1 MAITQ
6 ASRTCPETPQHHQD
20 STQGSATSD
29 LWYGRVRPLD
39 EYQRFGEPKDVW
51 YSYTGK
57 QQKRHMK
64 EFTIT
69 TKERLVRST
78 NSEKAYCLL
87 PALFCQ
93 TLHSGVALN
102 LIGGNSLYSQQRA
115 GCGTA
120 NGIEANPIQR
130 KLTSRLGSV
139 GQRCPLVLGEWN
151 GQGGMLMT
159 DSHNCQT
166 VTT

>member
-29 LWYGRVRPLD
+29 LWCGRVRPLD
-39 EYQRFGEPKDVW
+39 EYQRFGVPKDVW

-64 EFTIT
+64 KFTIT

-78 NSEKAYCLL
+78 NSEKVVVEPKHKGKKQGQLKCKS
-87 PALFCQ
+87 CNR
-93 TLHSGVALN
+93 TLSVSKRRQLN
-102 LIGGNSLYSQQRA
+102 RF
-115 GCGTA
+115 
-120 NGIEANPIQR
+120 
-130 KLTSRLGSV
+130 
-139 GQRCPLVLGEWN
+139 
-151 GQGGMLMT
+151 
-159 DSHNCQT
+159 
-166 VTT
+166 